1 MTEYFAIS
9 AQLLKSNKFFNL
21 EQTPL
26 NGSQQLP
33 APYKQRN
40 IDGIKQNQL
49 QENDWTTYNN
59 YLTNNKQLF
68 NCDNRQIETH
78 Q

>member
-1 MTEYFAIS
+1 MTEYFAMS
-9 AQLLKSNKFFNL
+9 VQLLKSNKFFNL

-33 APYKQRN
+33 APYKQHN

-49 QENDWTTYNN
+49 QENDWTTYS
-59 YLTNNKQLF
+59 LTNNKQLF
-68 NCDNRQIETH
+68 NCDNRQIETR

>member
-1 MTEYFAIS
+1 MTEYFAVS
-9 AQLLKSNKFFNL
+9 VQLLKSNKFFNL

-33 APYKQRN
+33 APYKQHN

-49 QENDWTTYNN
+49 QENDWTTYS
-59 YLTNNKQLF
+59 LTNNKQLF
-68 NCDNRQIETH
+68 NCDNRQIETR

>member
-1 MTEYFAIS
+1 MS
-9 AQLLKSNKFFNL
+9 VQLLKSNKFFNL

-33 APYKQRN
+33 APYKQHN

-49 QENDWTTYNN
+49 QENDWTTYS
-59 YLTNNKQLF
+59 LTNNKQLF
-68 NCDNRQIETH
+68 NCDNRQIETR

>member
-1 MTEYFAIS
+1 MTEYFAMS
-9 AQLLKSNKFFNL
+9 VQLLKSNKFFNL

-33 APYKQRN
+33 APYKQHN
-40 IDGIKQNQL
+40 IDRIKQNQL
-49 QENDWTTYNN
+49 QENDWTTYS
-59 YLTNNKQLF
+59 LTNNKQLF
-68 NCDNRQIETH
+68 NCDNRQIETR

>member
-1 MTEYFAIS
+1 MS
-9 AQLLKSNKFFNL
+9 VKLLKSNKFFNL

-33 APYKQRN
+33 APYKQHN

-49 QENDWTTYNN
+49 QENDWTTYS
-59 YLTNNKQLF
+59 LINNKQLF
-68 NCDNRQIETH
+68 NCDNRQIETRQWH
-78 Q
+78 YESS